1 MRSETCPYESAAI
14 KACRS
19 GDWDPELLK
28 HYQNCPA
35 CREAERASE
44 WVRAAAVDDEVFP
57 LPDPDLLWI
66 RATIAARERQESR
79 VLWLKTFRKI
89 LALSPLW
96 AALAALAFEVM
107 EAAGIG
113 DDRWLRAGTFGV
125 IPLGAASL
133 MAALVYLAPSLL
145 ERFRAFRPF

>member
-1 MRSETCPYESAAI
+1 MQSETCPYESAAV

-19 GDWDPELLK
+19 GDWDPDLLK
-28 HYQNCPA
+28 HYQDCPA
-35 CREAERASE
+35 CHEAERASE
-44 WVRAAAVDDEVFP
+44 WVRAASIDDAVFP
-57 LPDPDLLWI
+57 LPDPDLLWM
-66 RATIAARERQESR
+66 RATIAAREQQESR
-79 VLWLKTFRKI
+79 VLWLKTLRKT

-96 AALAALAFEVM
+96 AASAALAFEVM

-113 DDRWLRAGTFGV
+113 DNRWFRAGGFGV

-145 ERFRAFRPF
+145 ARFRDFRPF